1 MKTVDDKAKHATVSG
16 ARGALAQRGFRIR
29 LSCWRGHCALT
40 ALLLAVAGTAFAVG
54 LDWLVLRRQRWGPL
68 QLASLTNVVYGV
80 AVFLLLYFLL
90 SRSKRHQD
98 EMLERLRVID
108 EMNHHIRSALQVISF
123 NARATAGNEWE
134 LAEMRRSLERIQWVL
149 REVLPRVEPEYEP
162 FESSNRAGNS
172 PDTSPRAP
180 EKH

>member
-1 MKTVDDKAKHATVSG
+1 MKTVEANPKCQAISEECVVPVRQLFST
-16 ARGALAQRGFRIR
+16 R

-40 ALLLAVAGTAFAVG
+40 ALLLAIAVTVFALG

-68 QLASLTNVVYGV
+68 QMASLANVVFGV
-80 AVFLLLYFLL
+80 AVFLLFYFLF
-90 SRSKRHQD
+90 SRAKRQQD
-98 EMLERLRVID
+98 QMLERLHVID

-134 LAEMRRSLERIQWVL
+134 LAEMRRSLERIHWVL

-162 FESSNRAGNS
+162 FESSGSAGTA
-172 PDTSPRAP
+172 PDTGPRTHDK
-180 EKH
+180 E